1 MFLVARQWKR
11 AKFPCKASFA
21 AKFSLTSTLVH
32 PLTRKPLREKTA
44 TKGGRK
50 QGFCIYCPILIILR
64 YNDSIPPG
72 HSMKKR

>member
-1 MFLVARQWKR
+1 MFLVARQGKR

-50 QGFCIYCPILIILR
+50 RRIRIG
-64 YNDSIPPG
+64 
-72 HSMKKR
+72 